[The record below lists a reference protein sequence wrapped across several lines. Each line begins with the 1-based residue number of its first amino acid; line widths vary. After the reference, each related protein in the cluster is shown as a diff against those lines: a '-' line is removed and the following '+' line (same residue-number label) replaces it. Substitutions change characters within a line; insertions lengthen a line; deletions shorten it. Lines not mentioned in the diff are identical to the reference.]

1 MAKAAETVEVAGH
14 KISLTNLEKVLYPG
28 ARFTKAQ
35 VIDYYIRVADYLLPH
50 LKDRPVTL
58 KRFPDGVRGEFF
70 YEKNAPT
77 YTPEWIER
85 FPVPSRTRG
94 SDIHYILIND
104 LATLVWLAN
113 AANLEIHPFLHRVPD
128 IQKPT
133 SIVFDLDPGE
143 GSDVLTCGRVA
154 LLVRDVLSELKLE
167 SFVKVSGSK
176 GIQMYVPLNTA
187 ASYAITTPFAE
198 SIAEL
203 MERRHPDLIVSRMAK
218 QLRSSKVF
226 IDWSQNNEHKTTVS
240 VYSLRAKSDRPYVS
254 VPVSWSELESAL
266 RSKDPRKLYFEAE
279 QALNRFKKLGDLF
292 EPVLRLKQQLPEEFS
307 KLAAARVPERGN
319 NSTEAYRLKRD
330 FAKTP
335 EPAPTAPERSR
346 QASRR
351 RFVIQKH
358 DASHLHYD
366 FRLEMHG
373 ALKSWAVPKG
383 PPYAAGTKRLAM
395 ATEDHPLAYLDF
407 EGIIPKGQY
416 GGGTVMVW
424 DIGTYELI
432 ERNYYKGKLRIQ
444 LNGRKLKG
452 EWTLARARD
461 EGEKKWYLIKTGA
474 SIHELSQKQ
483 EDSSAL
489 TGHTLAEIAKSP
501 SAEWQSNRAAA
512 NKSEK
517 TVERESVAAGAATM
531 PDLSSLPAAKMEFV
545 APMLAKPVQQL
556 PQGAGWSYE
565 LKLDGYRAL
574 VVKANGNIAVLSRRR
589 NRLNRKFPSIA
600 DAFEGL
606 ADGTILDGEIVAL
619 DEHGKPSFN
628 ALQNWKSTD
637 QPLYFYAFDVLA
649 YESKDFR
656 RLPLSQRRQ
665 VLEHLA
671 LNGLKDPVRLSPIF
685 ETPAANL
692 VEAVREQGLEG
703 IVAKRVESIYQSGER
718 SGAWL
723 KMRVGGGQEFVIGGY
738 TPSPTNFDALVVG
751 YYEDKKLMY
760 AGRVRNGFV
769 PSVREQVFKRFKGL
783 QIKTCPFANLP
794 EKRKGRWGEG
804 MTEADMQK
812 CIWLKPQLVAAI
824 DYAEITPAKHLRHS
838 KFVALREDKRAQE
851 VTLEKPGA

>member
-1 MAKAAETVEVAGH
+1 M
-14 KISLTNLEKVLYPG
+14 
-28 ARFTKAQ
+28 
-35 VIDYYIRVADYLLPH
+35 
-50 LKDRPVTL
+50 
-58 KRFPDGVRGEFF
+58 
-70 YEKNAPT
+70 
-77 YTPEWIER
+77 
-85 FPVPSRTRG
+85 
-94 SDIHYILIND
+94 
-104 LATLVWLAN
+104 
-113 AANLEIHPFLHRVPD
+113 
-128 IQKPT
+128 
-133 SIVFDLDPGE
+133 
-143 GSDVLTCGRVA
+143 
-154 LLVRDVLSELKLE
+154 
-167 SFVKVSGSK
+167 
-176 GIQMYVPLNTA
+176 PLNTDA
-187 ASYAITTPFAE
+187 NYGITTPFAE

-203 MERRHPDLIVSRMAK
+203 MEQQHPDLIVSRMGK
-218 QLRSSKVF
+218 HLRSSKVF

-254 VPVSWSELESAL
+254 APISWAELESAL

-292 EPVLRLKQQLPEEFS
+292 GPVLSLKQRLPEEFS
-307 KLAAARVPERGN
+307 KLASARTPERGS
-319 NSTEAYRLKRD
+319 NSIEAYRRKRD

-335 EPAPTAPERSR
+335 EPAPTVPERSR
-346 QASRR
+346 QGSQR

-358 DASHLHYD
+358 DASRLHYD
-366 FRLEMHG
+366 FRLE
-373 ALKSWAVPKG
+373 
-383 PPYAAGTKRLAM
+383 
-395 ATEDHPLAYLDF
+395 
-407 EGIIPKGQY
+407 
-416 GGGTVMVW
+416 
-424 DIGTYELI
+424 
-432 ERNYYKGKLRIQ
+432 
-444 LNGRKLKG
+444 
-452 EWTLARARD
+452 
-461 EGEKKWYLIKTGA
+461 
-474 SIHELSQKQ
+474 
-483 EDSSAL
+483 
-489 TGHTLAEIAKSP
+489 
-501 SAEWQSNRAAA
+501 RAAA
-512 NKSEK
+512 NKNEK
-517 TVERESVAAGAATM
+517 TVERESVAASAATTTM

-574 VVKANGNIAVLSRRR
+574 VVKANGHTAVLSRRR

-600 DAFEGL
+600 NAFEGL

-649 YESKDFR
+649 YGSKDLR
-656 RLPLSQRRQ
+656 RLPISQRRQ

-703 IVAKRVESIYQSGER
+703 IIAKRVESLYQSGER

-751 YYEDKKLMY
+751 YYEGKKLMY

-769 PSVREQVFKRFKGL
+769 PSVREQVFQRFKGL

-804 MTEADMQK
+804 LTEADMQK
-812 CIWLKPQLVAAI
+812 CVWLKPQLVAAF
-824 DYAEITPAKHLRHS
+824 DYAEITPANHLRHS
-838 KFVALREDKRAQE
+838 KFVALREDKRAQD
-851 VTLEKPGA
+851 VILEKPGA

>member
-58 KRFPDGVRGEFF
+58 KRFPDGVHGEFF
-70 YEKNAPT
+70 YEKNAPS
-77 YTPEWIER
+77 YTPDWIER

-104 LATLVWLAN
+104 LPTLVWLAN

-154 LLVRDVLSELKLE
+154 LLVHNVLSELKLE

-176 GIQMYVPLNTA
+176 GLQMYVPLNTDA
-187 ASYAITTPFAE
+187 NYTITTPFAE

-203 MERRHPDLIVSRMAK
+203 MEQQHPDLIVSRMGK
-218 QLRSSKVF
+218 HLRSSKVF

-254 VPVSWSELESAL
+254 VPVSWAELESAL

-292 EPVLRLKQQLPEEFS
+292 EPMLSLKQRLPEEFS
-307 KLAAARVPERGN
+307 KLASAKAPERGS
-319 NSTEAYRLKRD
+319 NSIEAYRRKRD

-335 EPAPTAPERSR
+335 EPAPTVPERSR
-346 QASRR
+346 QGSQR

-366 FRLEMHG
+366 FRLE
-373 ALKSWAVPKG
+373 
-383 PPYAAGTKRLAM
+383 
-395 ATEDHPLAYLDF
+395 
-407 EGIIPKGQY
+407 
-416 GGGTVMVW
+416 
-424 DIGTYELI
+424 
-432 ERNYYKGKLRIQ
+432 
-444 LNGRKLKG
+444 
-452 EWTLARARD
+452 
-461 EGEKKWYLIKTGA
+461 
-474 SIHELSQKQ
+474 
-483 EDSSAL
+483 
-489 TGHTLAEIAKSP
+489 
-501 SAEWQSNRAAA
+501 RAAA
-512 NKSEK
+512 NKNEK
-517 TVERESVAAGAATM
+517 TVERESVAASAATTTM
-531 PDLSSLPAAKMEFV
+531 PDLSSLPAAKIEFV

-574 VVKANGNIAVLSRRR
+574 VVKANGNTAVLSRRR

-600 DAFEGL
+600 NAFEGL

-628 ALQNWKSTD
+628 TLQNWKSTD

-649 YESKDFR
+649 YGSKDLR
-656 RLPLSQRRQ
+656 RLPISQRRQ

-703 IVAKRVESIYQSGER
+703 IIAKRVESLYQSGER

-738 TPSPTNFDALVVG
+738 TPNPTNFDALVVG
-751 YYEDKKLMY
+751 YYEGKKLMY

-783 QIKTCPFANLP
+783 QIKTCPFTNLP

-804 MTEADMQK
+804 LTEADMQK
-812 CIWLKPQLVAAI
+812 CVWLKPQLVAAI
-824 DYAEITPAKHLRHS
+824 DYAEITPGNHLRHS
-838 KFVALREDKRAQE
+838 KFVALREDKKAE
-851 VTLEKPGA
+851 DVTLETPGA